1 MSKEWN
7 VPLVVGEPETLEGYS
22 TLEKKEIKDNLKVC
36 TDYYDKDNLKKEIQN
51 LSTISAIL
59 SKSIK
64 SMKAK
69 DKLLNFDND
78 FETTDAIASAIV
90 MTTGVATE
98 SPAMFGVG
106 IAGIAL
112 SAIRIATKDAR
123 IKASLKNSAKLASYE
138 SYVSDTNDILRR
150 HLSDYEV
157 NSQLEG
163 IIDMIDDSLEDEKN
177 YHDII
182 TLKTKR
188 MENK

>member
-78 FETTDAIASAIV
+78 FETTDAIASAIF

-123 IKASLKNSAKLASYE
+123 IKASLKNSAKLASQE